1 MARKGIVGLA
11 QWVFANA
18 DRVLRLLQG
27 LTERLPEIGGTMEKA
42 GAALVSAGAALGGKD
57 GAGGARAEVERI
69 RDLLERYE
77 AALDEAAADLR
88 SASASLGAIKIP
100 SLSTGE
106 RNVQLPARLGSINIP
121 SVIFSDQTPLQGVA
135 DIITRQIAHL
145 EGAGA
150 APSRRARRHRQPG
163 RDAGRH
169 RGGAGRR
176 RPPAADQRE
185 RAEGAGGVREVRR
198 YESTRVRRYEGTR
211 VRKYGDEADG
221 PGAGCGTVLLLA
233 NLIGIPG
240 CGRAGA

>member
-1 MARKGIVGLA
+1 MAARGIIGLT

-27 LTERLPEIGGTMEKA
+27 LVARLPEIGGTMEKA

-69 RDLLERYE
+69 RSLLERYE

-106 RNVQLPARLGSINIP
+106 RNVQLPAHLGSINIP

-135 DIITRQIAHL
+135 DIISRQIAHL
-145 EGAGA
+145 EALGQPLQGARDGIGNLGDMLGGTA
-150 APSRRARRHRQPG
+150 AELGDVG
-163 RDAGRH
+163 RLLQTSGNELKALAG
-169 RGGAGRR
+169 
-176 RPPAADQRE
+176 
-185 RAEGAGGVREVRR
+185 
-198 YESTRVRRYEGTR
+198 
-211 VRKYGDEADG
+211 
-221 PGAGCGTVLLLA
+221 
-233 NLIGIPG
+233 
-240 CGRAGA
+240 